1 MVTCNRR
8 YVIKMAHVTDE
19 KLMVAVTQHMAVV
32 KSAKSVTLLRIDIS
46 FLRQKHEFRIV
57 N

>member
-1 MVTCNRR
+1 MVTCNGRH
-8 YVIKMAHVTDE
+8 VIKMAHVTDE

-32 KSAKSVTLLRIDIS
+32 KSAKSVTLLRIDVS